1 MRKGRNPAQRLRT
14 AVELLPQHTREA
26 MLLGIERN
34 QIIVGAYTDGEGGIC
49 PMLAAHRNGGRTN
62 FASFAKAWDD
72 FTGARRPRCATRRE
86 IRALRTYLE
95 MSLLEDDV
103 RGGSLAQLAEGIRA
117 ERRETAERRAIEPE
131 IEADV
136 VRPGDRNRF
145 GELRLRRRGSWMRP
159 AGRLDIFEAT
169 LAAAEEQL
177 AEQSAD
183 EVLGGRSGREAALA
197 RD

>member
-1 MRKGRNPAQRLRT
+1 
-14 AVELLPQHTREA
+14 